1 MLPLTE
7 YKLFAKRDG
16 VNLDTTFRC
25 PLMCPNCQRQEYTHF
40 NRKVPGQDISIHNF
54 KKVINF
60 FKHINFEGQLS
71 DPVHHPK
78 FIEMLKMCKANGNSV
93 SVQHSSA
100 GKPIKWYRE
109 AFKAYRKVHWRFS
122 MDGLPESSPTY
133 RINQDGKKLFE
144 IMKIAIDMLETKPSW
159 QYIVFK
165 YNENE
170 IDEAIKLANKIG
182 INFYLVK
189 SSRWKGEND
198 PFKPSEKWTH

>member
-1 MLPLTE
+1 MLSLTE

-60 FKHINFEGQLS
+60 FEHINFEGQLS

-78 FIEMLKMCKANGNSV
+78 FIEMLKMCKANKNIV
-93 SVQHSSA
+93 SIQHSSA

-109 AFKAYRKVHWRFS
+109 AFEAHKQAHWRFS

-133 RINQDGKKLFE
+133 RINQDSKKLFE
-144 IMKIAIDMLETKPSW
+144 IMKIAIDVLETKPSW